1 MAKTKI
7 HKGLWVSYD
16 GSWGTGEVQLFD
28 TTNWVA
34 EDWDRL
40 DEAGDFDKLL
50 TARHITRKR
59 NKQARKAR
67 LIQEEA
73 ERIMAGARLLEIRTI
88 IIDGYENGLD
98 DNA

>member
-16 GSWGTGEVQLFD
+16 GSWGTEEVQLFD
-28 TTNWVA
+28 TTNWLR

-40 DEAGDFDKLL
+40 DAVGDYDKLL

-59 NKQARKAR
+59 NKQARNKR

-73 ERIMAGARLLEIRTI
+73 QRIMDAASLIEIRTI
-88 IIDGYENGLD
+88 IISGKENGLD
-98 DNA
+98 ENA

>member
-1 MAKTKI
+1 MSKTRS
-7 HKGLWVSYD
+7 HTGLWVSAY
-16 GSWGTGEVQLFD
+16 GSWGTEEVQLFD
-28 TTNWVA
+28 TTNWLR

-59 NKQARKAR
+59 NKQASKHR
-67 LIQEEA
+67 LAMEEA
-73 ERIMAGARLLEIRTI
+73 QRIMDAAKLIEIRTI
-88 IIDGYENGLD
+88 IISGNENGLD